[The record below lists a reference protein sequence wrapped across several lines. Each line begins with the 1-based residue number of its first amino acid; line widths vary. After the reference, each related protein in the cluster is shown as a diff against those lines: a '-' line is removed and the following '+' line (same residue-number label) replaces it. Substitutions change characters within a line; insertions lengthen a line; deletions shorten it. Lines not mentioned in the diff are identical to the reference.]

1 MMKRK
6 LEFVFFVV
14 RMQPSSACADA
25 TARRT
30 FHGVHRSQGDE
41 VSPSPLFV
49 KIIFLSVSK
58 TTHKVVRQLSLRL
71 FGPALSSPSRS
82 SFAAGSRKG
91 AAQPGHTQVRSS
103 ASKLAPR
110 WQRADRCSV
119 STSCAEGAAF
129 GAKQEVPAGLF
140 WPASLGGRAAG
151 LSVASH
157 GMGDTSKKNLPLLRA
172 VKEGK
177 TSVITSLLES
187 DEVDVNFQ
195 NHCKCSAA

>member
-1 MMKRK
+1 MKRK
-6 LEFVFFVV
+6 LEFVFFAIAVV

-25 TARRT
+25 TARHT

-58 TTHKVVRQLSLRL
+58 TTHKVVPPT
-71 FGPALSSPSRS
+71 F
-82 SFAAGSRKG
+82 FAALAPRCPVPHARPLRQALLPRKG

-151 LSVASH
+151 LSVASTAW
-157 GMGDTSKKNLPLLRA
+157 GIQVRRTCRCCVPSKKGRRA
-172 VKEGK
+172 
-177 TSVITSLLES
+177 
-187 DEVDVNFQ
+187 
-195 NHCKCSAA
+195 